1 MDYVQRMRRWIG
13 TQPLVIA
20 GSTVLVKNERGD
32 LLFQYRKDTKEWGL
46 PGGAMEPGETL
57 EQTAVRELEEETG
70 LIAEGVQQVTTF
82 SGGDFFYRYPNG
94 DEVYNVIACFIA
106 SDIRGELRVD
116 HEETLD
122 LRYFNSDSLPE
133 NIDKRAQIIL
143 ERMSE

>member
-1 MDYVQRMRRWIG
+1 MDYVQRMRRLIG
-13 TQPLVIA
+13 TQPLVIT

-106 SDIRGELRVD
+106 SNIRGELRVD

-122 LRYFNSDSLPE
+122 LRYFNSNSLPE

>member
-1 MDYVQRMRRWIG
+1 MDYVQRMRRLIG

-20 GSTVLVKNERGD
+20 GSTVLVKNEQGE

-70 LIAEGVQQVTTF
+70 LIAEDVQQVTTF
-82 SGGDFFYRYPNG
+82 SGEDFFYKYPNG

-106 SDIRGELRVD
+106 YDIRGELKVD

-122 LRYFNSDSLPE
+122 LRYFDGESLPE

>member
-1 MDYVQRMRRWIG
+1 MDYVQRMRRLIG